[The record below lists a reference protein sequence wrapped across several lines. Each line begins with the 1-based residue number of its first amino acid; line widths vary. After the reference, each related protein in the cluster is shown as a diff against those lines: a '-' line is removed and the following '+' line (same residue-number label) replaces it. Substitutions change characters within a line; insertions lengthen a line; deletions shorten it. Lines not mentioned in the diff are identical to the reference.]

1 MKKLIQFLLVL
12 AIVAGGVLFAKY
24 LIDNKEQAKTR
35 PVKPTQ
41 VTVEIQ
47 VAELTTFNVNV
58 STRGS
63 VSAKTQGEL
72 VAQVSGQITA
82 VSPNLRE
89 GQTFLEGEVL
99 AEVDERDYQA
109 AVSIAQADLATA
121 EQQLAEEQA
130 RSKQAARDWDRLN
143 INEPAS
149 DLMLRKPQ
157 LAGAKAA
164 VKAAQA
170 RLMQAELALERTKIR
185 APYSGI
191 VRQQLAD
198 LGQFLTAGKPIASI
212 FSQGAVEIRLPL
224 TASQYRRLP
233 SGQPAVTVSVEQ
245 GGNTFE
251 WQGQIVRRAG
261 ALDLQSRQLFVIAEV
276 EANDNPL
283 PVGQF
288 VEAEIEAVE
297 LSNVITIP
305 RTALYEDHY
314 VWVANQDNT
323 LRRASVT
330 VAWKTADKVVVSKG
344 LNSGERI
351 VITNLPLASNGSIV
365 QIAGSE
371 KPKRGSAK

>member
-1 MKKLIQFLLVL
+1 MKKLTQLLLVL
-12 AIVAGGVLFAKY
+12 AIIAGGVLYANY
-24 LIDNKEQAKTR
+24 LIANKEEAKQR
-35 PVKPTQ
+35 PSTPNQ

-47 VAELTTFNVNV
+47 TAEPTTFNVNL

-63 VSAKTQGEL
+63 VSAKTQGDL
-72 VAQVSGQITA
+72 VAQVSGQIIA
-82 VSPNLRE
+82 VSANLRE
-89 GQTFLEGEVL
+89 GQTFLTGEVL
-99 AEVDERDYQA
+99 AEVDPRDYQA
-109 AVSIAQADLATA
+109 AVAIGQADLASA

-130 RSKQAARDWDRLN
+130 RSKQAARDWARLN
-143 INEPAS
+143 IKEPAN

-191 VRQQLAD
+191 IRQQLAD

-233 SGQPAVTVSVEQ
+233 SGQPAVTISVEQ
-245 GGNTFE
+245 GRNTYE

-276 EANDNPL
+276 EPTEHPL

-288 VEAEIEAVE
+288 VEAQIDAVA
-297 LSNVITIP
+297 LDNVITIP
-305 RTALYEDHY
+305 RTALYEDRY
-314 VWVANQDNT
+314 VWVANDDNT
-323 LRRASVT
+323 LRRAAV
-330 VAWKTADKVVVSKG
+330 VIAWKTSDKVIVSDG
-344 LNSGERI
+344 LATGDKV
-351 VITNLPLASNGSIV
+351 VITNLPLASNGSVV
-365 QIAGSE
+365 QIADTDRSNGSPE
-371 KPKRGSAK
+371 